1 MSTLHSALTSLPS
14 AHEVERAALCTLLTS
29 PDLIMPLMMERAVH
43 AGWFYIPA
51 HATIYREI
59 ADMALAGQPV
69 DLVTFCQVLTTKGL
83 LDQCGGAGEIA
94 ALYAMAATPAHI
106 HSYLETLR
114 DKYFR
119 RTMLAAVNG
128 MVEGIMDPQKTV
140 EETLG
145 EVEGALFELQM
156 QKGVG
161 DLVPMRNIVGDVVQ
175 QIDQIRKN
183 RGHVTEGLATGF
195 TDFDRTTMGLKP
207 GTFTVI
213 AARPA
218 MGKTALAQCAVEN
231 IGTGTGHYREYNQ
244 PAQKIVF
251 ISLEMSSE
259 ELVQRMLLSRARITL
274 KKLRTGM
281 FSKDEMKN
289 LQDSVAAFMKSHILF
304 WDTTDLSIQEI
315 RSKMRAAKKNHGIT
329 AIILDYLQLVKS
341 NTRSAK
347 GNREREVTEV
357 AEGFKHMAKEL
368 GVPVIALAQLNRE
381 SENRG
386 TNGKPKMSDLRESGG
401 IEQAADNVALLWR
414 PAYYKPEAP
423 SDFEGTDET
432 WQQKAFLILT
442 KHRNGPTGEI
452 PMKWTGELTRFES
465 ETDHLMS
472 NNEEH
477 HQAR

>member
-1 MSTLHSALTSLPS
+1 
-14 AHEVERAALCTLLTS
+14 
-29 PDLIMPLMMERAVH
+29 
-43 AGWFYIPA
+43 
-51 HATIYREI
+51 
-59 ADMALAGQPV
+59 
-69 DLVTFCQVLTTKGL
+69 
-83 LDQCGGAGEIA
+83 
-94 ALYAMAATPAHI
+94 
-106 HSYLETLR
+106 
-114 DKYFR
+114 
-119 RTMLAAVNG
+119 
-128 MVEGIMDPQKTV
+128 
-140 EETLG
+140 
-145 EVEGALFELQM
+145 
-156 QKGVG
+156 
-161 DLVPMRNIVGDVVQ
+161 VQ

-289 LQDSVAAFMKSHILF
+289 LQDSVAAFMQSHILF

-477 HQAR
+477 HQQRF